1 MRQTSSPYHVG
12 AGHNHNFGVETFFC
26 QRCYDTLFWPIGPC
40 IMLSPIQTHP
50 RVGAD
55 RAGMPDLSVRWIIS
69 IGGGGDSRDPTTNE
83 TGRGALAIA
92 EPTPNGY

>member
-1 MRQTSSPYHVG
+1 MARTRRTARKSTG
-12 AGHNHNFGVETFFC
+12 C
-26 QRCYDTLFWPIGPC
+26 QPTGQLA
-40 IMLSPIQTHP
+40 P
-50 RVGAD
+50 RDVPPQQEPQHDSD

-83 TGRGALAIA
+83 TGRGALAIT